1 MIYKSIV
8 KISNKIFS
16 ILKKVIWNFNLNSK
30 LRKKLSHIKMLIM
43 DVDGVL
49 TDGGLWIDEDGNV
62 TKRFNV
68 KDGLGIKI
76 LMSRKIKIAFVSGGK
91 GGSTNQRAC
100 QLGISDCFTEV
111 KDKLKCVNS
120 IKEKY
125 NLSKNEIVFVGDDIN
140 DLVVANSVGLI
151 ICPSDAALKIK
162 KESNLVLENRGGNG
176 AIRELAELILRFQNK
191 KDFQKEWLETN

>member
-8 KISNKIFS
+8 KISNKIISF
-16 ILKKVIWNFNLNSK
+16 LKKVIWNFNLNSK
-30 LRKKLSHIKMLIM
+30 LSKKLSHIKMLIM

-49 TDGGLWIDEDGNV
+49 TEGGLWIDEVGKV

-76 LMSRKIKIAFVSGGK
+76 LMNRNIKIAFVSGGK

-100 QLGISDCFTEV
+100 QLGIIDCFTEV

-125 NLSKNEIVFVGDDIN
+125 NLSKNEIAFVGDDIN
-140 DLVVANSVGLI
+140 DLVVASSVGLI

-162 KESNLVLENRGGNG
+162 KESNLVLKNRGGNG
-176 AIRELAELILRFQNK
+176 AIRELAELILRYQNK